1 VPLKKAKEG
10 KMRDKYSIRE
20 SEGDK
25 IVRKDEETHEDGK
38 TAGKE
43 ENTEKTAVNSDGSR
57 GYGGR
62 PQSALQ
68 ELMRP
73 AKAHRRVDW

>member
-25 IVRKDEETHEDGK
+25 IVQKNKETDEDGK
-38 TAGKE
+38 TAERE
-43 ENTEKTAVNSDGSR
+43 ENTKSCSEGVASKKIEKKR
-57 GYGGR
+57 GNESTTQR
-62 PQSALQ
+62 
-68 ELMRP
+68 EDRE
-73 AKAHRRVDW
+73 